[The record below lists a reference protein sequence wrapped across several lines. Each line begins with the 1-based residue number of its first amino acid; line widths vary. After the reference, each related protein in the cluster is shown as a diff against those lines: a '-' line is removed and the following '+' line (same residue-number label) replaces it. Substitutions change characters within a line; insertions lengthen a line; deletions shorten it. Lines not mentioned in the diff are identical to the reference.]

1 MSLTKKTVKYILSF
15 LGILIF
21 LGAYLFVYTDYT
33 EKTDALNEEI
43 AELNSRYEE
52 LSAHHAQIPAYENS
66 IEENKVFIDKTLSKY
81 YSAETPEDFIMFAT
95 DMENTLGVKITG
107 LSFAQPVIVSSVSAL
122 QDTGDYTEP
131 PQSVTLTGFKLSS
144 TIDGTMNYGQMKSA
158 LDFIYAQPDVTKLD
172 SINLNY
178 DSSTGLILS
187 NFVLDKYYIT
197 GRDIQE
203 HQAAVNY
210 TNLGKSVLIGN

>member
-21 LGAYLFVYTDYT
+21 LAAYILVYTDYT
-33 EKTDALNEEI
+33 AKTDVLNEEI
-43 AELNSRYEE
+43 AELSSRYEE
-52 LSAHHAQIPAYENS
+52 LSARHAQIPAYEKS

-107 LSFAQPVIVSSVSAL
+107 LSFAQPIPVSSVSAL
-122 QDTGDYTEP
+122 KDTGDYTEP
-131 PQSVTLTGFKLSS
+131 PQKITLTGLKLTS
-144 TIDGTMNYGQMKSA
+144 TIDGTMNYSQMKSA

-172 SINLNY
+172 SMNLNY

-203 HQAAVNY
+203 HQASVNY